1 MEKEKL
7 KDRWIAE
14 LTLNGITYTIY
25 LESDYPNMRCSGVDI
40 WDGGE
45 AAEKVDYDFKLI
57 VCNRDKNKEKVIKD
71 FSNGE
76 LVNELIARGAVM
88 ESTHVYGGYR
98 LTKKYFLNRREDET
112 EVHSRILILKDL
124 K

>member
-1 MEKEKL
+1 MEKEM
-7 KDRWIAE
+7 
-14 LTLNGITYTIY
+14 
-25 LESDYPNMRCSGVDI
+25 S
-40 WDGGE
+40 
-45 AAEKVDYDFKLI
+45 
-57 VCNRDKNKEKVIKD
+57 IKD
-71 FSNGE
+71 FSTGE
-76 LVNELIARGAVM
+76 LVNELIDRGAVM

>member
-1 MEKEKL
+1 MEKEK
-7 KDRWIAE
+7 
-14 LTLNGITYTIY
+14 T
-25 LESDYPNMRCSGVDI
+25 V
-40 WDGGE
+40 
-45 AAEKVDYDFKLI
+45 
-57 VCNRDKNKEKVIKD
+57 KD
-71 FSNGE
+71 FPTGE
-76 LVNELIARGAVM
+76 LVNELIDRGAVM